1 MINRP
6 LIKFIKHLISLCLFL
21 DTLYNT
27 CSFYL
32 EIADSEIDEGQ
43 GNEGWRETR
52 ERGQFWWVRVFVG
65 KGIRRGLR
73 NDFTRATAIG
83 WPSSSPEQLHFPSS
97 RSFWWTVLP
106 AEARSHVRQKLNDQN
121 KDTCDKDIYVKCVS
135 STMSSRQPYP
145 KTFLFIKKFE
155 IHVYSHDVPGFFA
168 MNFCLW
174 IRASLK
180 SKDLGTTKKL
190 YEEKICWE
198 CKSSS
203 ILCKE

>member
-1 MINRP
+1 MKDKETKDGEKLESVDSSGESVYSSAKEFDEDYETTLHEPRPSAGRVVHRNNCTSHRADRSGEPFFQPRLDPMSDKNWMIR
-6 LIKFIKHLISLCLFL
+6 IKIHVIK
-21 DTLYNT
+21 TYMWN
-27 CSFYL
+27 
-32 EIADSEIDEGQ
+32 
-43 GNEGWRETR
+43 
-52 ERGQFWWVRVFVG
+52 
-65 KGIRRGLR
+65 
-73 NDFTRATAIG
+73 
-83 WPSSSPEQLHFPSS
+83 
-97 RSFWWTVLP
+97 
-106 AEARSHVRQKLNDQN
+106 
-121 KDTCDKDIYVKCVS
+121 VKCVS